1 MFGAF
6 PARMVQV
13 ADEGLKVPVEF
24 EVKVTVPVGTVGLV
38 ELSITLAA
46 QVVDVLTKTDPGEQV
61 TTVIVECTGG
71 GAADETESLTLPVL
85 AECADSPL

>member
-6 PARMVQV
+6 PEARVHD
-13 ADEGLKVPVEF
+13 ADNGLKVPVEF
-24 EVKVTVPVGTVGLV
+24 VVKATVPVGTVGLV
-38 ELSITLAA
+38 ELSITLAV

-71 GAADETESLTLPVL
+71 GAADETESLKLPVL
-85 AECADSPL
+85 VECAESPP